1 MVYEMM
7 IPFLSSKS
15 GACQLNTALRG
26 VKMLPE
32 NVTGALAGTKH
43 SECICICLQL
53 FYIYNN

>member
-32 NVTGALAGTKH
+32 NVTGALVGTKH

-53 FYIYNN
+53 FYIQ